1 MNTLINGQTIT
12 ARLAVSNTY
21 FRCTRCRKV
30 KNASAFGF
38 RKMTGTDTVR
48 NQSQCTSC
56 RNMRPNT

>member
-1 MNTLINGQTIT
+1 MRALVNGQTIT

-38 RKMTGTDTVR
+38 RKMTGTNTVR

-56 RNMRPNT
+56 RNTRTNS